1 MSTYLSA
8 RFTESDFFRIDGYIM
23 IVECPHCNGLLQTDE
38 TVFFQG
44 QTLHARCP
52 KCSGEGFYIG
62 TIRETVAKAGP
73 SSDGIDRET
82 GFRKTGVS
90 QASDFTIPDDAFKN
104 FRFPAETEA
113 LRARRAGVKPN
124 FRALV
129 IAGLSIFVIA
139 LFAALVNI
147 ILPGPRPYA
156 IEHTGLPVDVN
167 FNETSGVSQR

>member
-1 MSTYLSA
+1 
-8 RFTESDFFRIDGYIM
+8 M

-38 TVFFQG
+38 TLFLQG

-52 KCSGEGFYIG
+52 RCSGEGFYIG
-62 TIRETVAKAGP
+62 ANRETIPK
-73 SSDGIDRET
+73 SSSLKDRFDRET
-82 GFRKTGVS
+82 DFHKTGVS

-104 FRFPAETEA
+104 FRFPAETET
-113 LRARRAGVKPN
+113 LRTRGAGMKRN
-124 FRALV
+124 GRALA

-139 LFAALVNI
+139 LFAALVNL